1 MLDFSP
7 LLTYY
12 YLTLL
17 SQILEKVNEVSQT
30 QGSMPVTTVS
40 FEKLVGE
47 KVGEPEIASTKEIKD
62 MVKELALKYDVP
74 YSLVMA
80 VIKQE
85 SSFNPNATS
94 PSGAMGLMQLM
105 PTTARMLGVENPYDP
120 RENLEGGI
128 KYLKSLLDRFGDVK
142 LALAAYNAGPGNV
155 RKYNGIPPFAET
167 QNYVQKVLEWQ
178 KLYQGDGIYDNGLRT
193 V

>member
-1 MLDFSP
+1 MIDLTP

-12 YLTLL
+12 YLALLTQMIEQMERLEALSSSEIPKSLNFADLVAAKQEAALSPSENKIAEMVREL
-17 SQILEKVNEVSQT
+17 SQ
-30 QGSMPVTTVS
+30 
-40 FEKLVGE
+40 
-47 KVGEPEIASTKEIKD
+47 
-62 MVKELALKYDVP
+62 KYEVP

-85 SSFNPNATS
+85 SNFNPNATS
-94 PSGAMGLMQLM
+94 PRGAMGLMQLM
-105 PTTARMLGVENPYDP
+105 PGTARMLGVENPYDP

-128 KYLKSLLDRFGDVK
+128 KYLKSLLDWFGDVE

-167 QNYVQKVLEWQ
+167 KDYVQKVLRWQ
-178 KLYQGDGIYDNGLRT
+178 KFYQGDERNDSLRT

>member
-1 MLDFSP
+1 MIDLTP

-12 YLTLL
+12 YLALLTQMIEQMERLEALSSSEIPKSLNFADLVAAKQEAALSPSENKIAEMVREL
-17 SQILEKVNEVSQT
+17 SQ
-30 QGSMPVTTVS
+30 
-40 FEKLVGE
+40 
-47 KVGEPEIASTKEIKD
+47 
-62 MVKELALKYDVP
+62 KYEVP

-85 SSFNPNATS
+85 SNFNPNATS
-94 PSGAMGLMQLM
+94 PRGAMGLMQLM
-105 PTTARMLGVENPYDP
+105 PGTARMLGVENPYDP

-128 KYLKSLLDRFGDVK
+128 KYLKSLLDRFGDVE

-167 QNYVQKVLEWQ
+167 KDYVQKVLRWQ
-178 KLYQGDGIYDNGLRT
+178 KFYQGDERNDSLRT